1 MILHQDK
8 KNEQMVSLSTL
19 EVAMQIGR
27 VTTSLPMI
35 AMEGTVRSHGP
46 SLSSDVSK
54 GLVHSKTNVA
64 ATISCSKELEQLN

>member
-1 MILHQDK
+1 M
-8 KNEQMVSLSTL
+8 NSLNTL
-19 EVAMQIGR
+19 EVEMQIGW

-46 SLSSDVSK
+46 SLSSDDSK

-64 ATISCSKELEQLN
+64 ATISYGKELERLS

>member
-1 MILHQDK
+1 
-8 KNEQMVSLSTL
+8 
-19 EVAMQIGR
+19 MQIGR

>member
-1 MILHQDK
+1 
-8 KNEQMVSLSTL
+8 MVSLNAL

-46 SLSSDVSK
+46 SFSSDVSK
-54 GLVHSKTNVA
+54 GLVHNKTNVA
-64 ATISCSKELEQLN
+64 ATISCNKELEQLS